1 MDGCYPILRQD
12 IAGLRDGMSVHFEGR
27 VTPVDDPQLRVEWKF
42 NGQPLPN
49 SSRIKTVSD
58 FGFVMLDIAG
68 VDSRDSGEYICTA
81 VNK

>member
-1 MDGCYPILRQD
+1 MGGCYPILRQD

-27 VTPVDDPQLRVEWKF
+27 VTPADDPQLRVEWKF

-58 FGFVMLDIAG
+58 FGFVMLDIAA

>member
-1 MDGCYPILRQD
+1 MGGCYPILRQD
-12 IAGLRDGMSVHFEGR
+12 IAGLRDGMSVHFEARG
-27 VTPVDDPQLRVEWKF
+27 TPVDDPQLRVEWKF

-58 FGFVMLDIAG
+58 FGFVMLGIAA